1 MKISEDKLNRKGL
14 VVSLFKFFDNFV
26 CQSGK
31 GLTMVLNGKY
41 GTGKS
46 TLLNFIEDYN
56 SNNDYEIIK
65 YDAWENNLFENPL
78 IPILYSISKIEKT
91 NSKIKEK
98 AKNIVKNI
106 PKTLFSTVSNITN
119 IDVQQLFNNENI
131 FEEYDKYKDSIEKFK
146 QVLIEFC
153 SNNKT
158 IILVDELDRCL
169 PEYQIKVLESLFHFH
184 DIPNLI
190 ILIALDKTQLESSI
204 KTKFGKNLNIHG
216 YLSKFI
222 QYKVDL
228 PHDGTYEYIISL
240 MKFNISR
247 NEDYAAKKALAYTLK
262 SINLP
267 VRECIILIERLNLL
281 LGEIKTYTYYYP
293 IIAGVLLLLK
303 HTDNDVYKMFFSKQ
317 RDYLQVKNEY
327 IKLSETLFNVFI
339 EKIKDTEFEKVMDYW
354 ISNEGYGHSLMI
366 HFINLFYSVNKI
378 SPESIGEYL
387 NTAPENIT
395 YRLTIHENLMF
406 PTTVNSLINKIDLLI

>member
-14 VVSLFKFFDNFV
+14 VISLFKFFDNFV

-31 GLTMVLNGKY
+31 GLTMILNGKY

-78 IPILYSISKIEKT
+78 IPILYSTSKLEKT
-91 NSKIKEK
+91 DSKIKET

-106 PKTLFSTVSNITN
+106 PKALFSSVSNITN
-119 IDVQQLFNNENI
+119 IDVQMLFDNENI

-153 SNNKT
+153 SNKKT

-184 DIPNLI
+184 DIPNLV

-204 KTKFGKNLNIHG
+204 QSKFGKNLNVHG

-222 QYKVDL
+222 QYEVDL
-228 PHDGTYEYIISL
+228 PYGGTYEYIISL

-247 NEDYAAKKALAYTLK
+247 NEDYAAKKALADTLK

-267 VRECIILIERLNLL
+267 IRECIILIERLNLL
-281 LGEIKTYTYYYP
+281 LGDRETYNYYYP

-303 HTDNDVYKMFFSKQ
+303 HTDNNVYKTFFCEQ
-317 RDYLQVKNEY
+317 RDYLQVKNEN
-327 IKLSETLFNVFI
+327 IKLSETLFNDFLK
-339 EKIKDTEFEKVMDYW
+339 KIKNTEFEKVMDYW
-354 ISNEGYGHSLMI
+354 VSDEGYGHSLMI
-366 HFINLFYSVNKI
+366 HFINLFYSVYKI

-395 YRLTIHENLMF
+395 YRLTKYENLFF